1 MKYYDSDVEKM
12 KYYDLDVE
20 KFQSYL
26 RRKVLVLSNL
36 FLM

>member
-20 KFQSYL
+20 KFQSDL